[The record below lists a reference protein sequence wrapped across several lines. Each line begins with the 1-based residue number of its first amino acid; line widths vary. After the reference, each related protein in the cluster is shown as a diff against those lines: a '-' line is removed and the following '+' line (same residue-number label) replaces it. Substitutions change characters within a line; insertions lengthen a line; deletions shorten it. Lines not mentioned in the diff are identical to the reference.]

1 MPTKSPT
8 KSPWPQLEAVT
19 EDGRRQ
25 RSDRS
30 RRRIIEALFDL
41 IGEGN
46 MSPSAVSVAERASV
60 GLRTVFRHFEDM
72 DSIYDEMTAELTEA
86 VMPKVKAPFEATTW
100 RERLI
105 ESVEKRAEIYEMVFP
120 MKVCMSL
127 RRFQS
132 DFIKEQYERDIA
144 TMRSSL
150 KSILPKEITSKRTLF
165 AALETTLAFTT
176 WRRLRQDQKLSVE
189 NAKEAIQLIL
199 NGLVAD
205 IDVD

>member
-1 MPTKSPT
+1 MPTEPQP
-8 KSPWPQLEAVT
+8 KSPWPKLETAT

-46 MSPSAVSVAERASV
+46 MSPSAVNVAERANV

-86 VMPKVKAPFEATTW
+86 VMPKIKAPYETTTW
-100 RERLI
+100 REQLMEI
-105 ESVEKRAEIYEMVFP
+105 VEKRADIYETVFP

-132 DFIKEQYERDIA
+132 DFIKEQYERDVA
-144 TMRSSL
+144 LMRSTL
-150 KSILPKEITSKRTLF
+150 KSILPKEITSQRTLF

-176 WRRLRQDQKLSVE
+176 WRRLRQDQNLSVE
-189 NAKEAIQLIL
+189 NAKESIRLMLTGLIA
-199 NGLVAD
+199 N

>member
-150 KSILPKEITSKRTLF
+150 KSILPKEITSQRTLF
-165 AALETTLAFTT
+165 AALEATLAFTT
-176 WRRLRQDQKLSVE
+176 WRRLRQDQNLSVE
-189 NAKEAIQLIL
+189 STKESVRLML

-205 IDVD
+205 INVD

>member
-1 MPTKSPT
+1 
-8 KSPWPQLEAVT
+8 
-19 EDGRRQ
+19 
-25 RSDRS
+25 
-30 RRRIIEALFDL
+30 
-41 IGEGN
+41 